1 MTTRTS
7 ELPAAGAFLAER
19 FPQGGRVL
27 CAVSGGLDSMCLLHF
42 LDTWGRA
49 NGFTPAAAHFHHQLR
64 AAAADDQRF
73 VESWCAARH
82 IPCFIGS
89 GDTRALAETQG
100 LSIEEAARNLRY
112 AFLEETA
119 RREGFDAILTAHH
132 ADDNAETVL
141 LNLVRGTGLRGLGG
155 IPRQR
160 DGILRPFLEVSRAE
174 LAAYAAAHHIP
185 HVEDASNADPD
196 AAARNFLR
204 LEVMPLLRQV
214 NPRAVEHINAAGRR
228 LRVVDRSLEEE
239 AARRTAHVEVRE
251 GRVTLA
257 GQALAEATAAVRPR
271 MLLRLFDLL
280 GVGRRDITAAHLNA
294 ILRLMRNTLRGRESR
309 LDLPHGVTARYCR
322 EWLILE
328 TRPQPL
334 TEVQLLPD
342 CPVTWGDY
350 TLTLLDRREGPGLA
364 LRPRRQEER
373 MSLTVGPCQAG
384 DRLTLPGE
392 RGGRTV
398 KRLCLDRHI
407 TLAERDRLP
416 AVYLGDRLAA
426 VWGLGVDVEFA
437 PEGEPCRFIQIMK
450 KTEENHHEK

>member
-1 MTTRTS
+1 MCEVLDRVPRWL
-7 ELPAAGAFLAER
+7 LPG
-19 FPQGGRVL
+19 PGQTVL
-27 CAVSGGLDSMCLLHF
+27 CAVSGGLDSMCLLY
-42 LDTWGRA
+42 LLADWCGRRQ
-49 NGFTPAAAHFHHQLR
+49 GRVVAAHFNHRLR
-64 AAAADDQRF
+64 GADSDRDQAF
-73 VESWCAARH
+73 VESWCAARG
-82 IPCFIGS
+82 IEAVCGS
-89 GDTRALAETQG
+89 GDVAALAAGEG
-100 LSIEEAARNLRY
+100 LSLEEAARDLRY
-112 AFLEETA
+112 AFL
-119 RREGFDAILTAHH
+119 RREAEKLGGVRIYTAHH
-132 ADDNAETVL
+132 ADDNAETIL
-141 LNLVRGTGLRGLGG
+141 FHLIRGTGVAGLAGMTYQHEG
-155 IPRQR
+155 IYRPLLDLTRQ
-160 DGILRPFLEVSRAE
+160 E
-174 LAAYAAAHHIP
+174 LAQYAAAHEIP

-204 LEVMPLLRQV
+204 LEVMPLLRQI

-257 GQALAEATAAVRPR
+257 GQALAEAAAAVRPR
-271 MLLRLFDLL
+271 MLLQLFDLL

-294 ILRLMRNTLRGRESR
+294 ILRMMRSTLRGRESR

-334 TEVQLLPD
+334 TEVQLLPG

-350 TLTLLDRREGPGLA
+350 TLTLLDRRTGPGLA

-384 DRLTLPGE
+384 DWLTLPGA

-416 AVYLGDRLAA
+416 AVYLGNRLAA

-450 KTEENHHEK
+450 NTEENHHEK